1 MITNKCS
8 LIRRL
13 LIRLQMH
20 PLLRRSGNAFKAGT
34 QLLYLRFK
42 QSQKKHLDPW
52 YKHSGMT
59 SKKIKQKMITNKCSL
74 IRRLLIRLQLPP
86 LLRRSGNA
94 FKAGT
99 QLLYLRFKQS
109 QKKHLDPW

>member
-1 MITNKCS
+1 MITNKRS
-8 LIRRL
+8 LLRRL
-13 LIRLQMH
+13 LIRLQMP
-20 PLLRRSGNAFKAGT
+20 PLLRRSGNAFKAGIQVLIAT
-34 QLLYLRFK
+34 FK
-42 QSQKKHLDPW
+42 QGQKKHLDTW

-59 SKKIKQKMITNKCSL
+59 SKKIKQKMMTNKRSL
-74 IRRLLIRLQLPP
+74 LRRLLIRLQMPP

-99 QLLYLRFKQS
+99 QLFYLRFKQS

>member
-13 LIRLQMH
+13 PIRLQM
-20 PLLRRSGNAFKAGT
+20 
-34 QLLYLRFK
+34 
-42 QSQKKHLDPW
+42 
-52 YKHSGMT
+52 
-59 SKKIKQKMITNKCSL
+59 
-74 IRRLLIRLQLPP
+74 PP

-99 QLLYLRFKQS
+99 QLLYLRFKQGH
-109 QKKHLDPW
+109 KKHLDP

>member
-1 MITNKCS
+1 MLINSSFAYSSTNA
-8 LIRRL
+8 
-13 LIRLQMH
+13 

-59 SKKIKQKMITNKCSL
+59 SKKIKQKMMTNKRSL
-74 IRRLLIRLQLPP
+74 LHLLLIRLQMPP

-94 FKAGT
+94 FKAGI
-99 QLLYLRFKQS
+99 QVLLAAFKQN